1 MDLMFKFKSKKWRG
15 GAKLIEEMGELI
27 QVLAKM
33 LMVGGLTHWDGN
45 LKQRLMEEMAD
56 VSASLYYFK
65 TRNFTF
71 EEIETIRLRAQEKM
85 RKYEQWENKN

>member
-1 MDLMFKFKSKKWRG
+1 
-15 GAKLIEEMGELI
+15 
-27 QVLAKM
+27 
-33 LMVGGLTHWDGN
+33 
-45 LKQRLMEEMAD
+45 MEEMAD